1 MEDNPASSLMEGK
14 VVGIRF
20 SMATR
25 QEISTASI
33 SDSQISHA
41 SQLGNPFLG
50 LPLEFGRCESCGT
63 SEAGKCEGH
72 FGYIELPVPI
82 YHPSH
87 VTELKR
93 ILSLVCLNCLK
104 LKKTKIP
111 SSGSGFAQRVVAP
124 CCEDISAPQVS
135 IQEIKT
141 ADGACYLALKVA
153 KSKMSDGFWSFLEK
167 YGYRYEGDH
176 TRALLP
182 CEVMEIIKR
191 MPQETKKKLAGKGY
205 FPQDG
210 YVVKYLPVPPNC
222 LSVPVVSD
230 GVSIMSSDPSMTVLR
245 KLLRK
250 VEVIR
255 SSRSGEPN
263 FESHLVEA
271 NDLQSVV
278 DQYLQIRGTSK
289 AARDIETH
297 YAVNKELNESSTKAW
312 LEKMRTLFIKK
323 GSGFSSRNVIT
334 GDGYKKI
341 NEVGIPL
348 EVAQRITFEERVSIH
363 NIHYLQ
369 KLVDEN
375 LCLTYKEGLSTYSL
389 REGSKG
395 HTYLKPGQIVHRR
408 IMDGDVVFI
417 NRPPT
422 THKHSLQALVV
433 YIHDDHTVK
442 INPLI
447 CGPLGADFDGDCV
460 HLFYPQSL
468 AAKAEVLELFS
479 VEKQLLSSH
488 SGNLNLQ
495 LSADS
500 LLSLKMLVK
509 SCFLDKATANQ
520 MAMLLSLPLPMPA
533 LLNAG
538 SGDSYWT
545 SIQMLQCALP
555 FSFDCT
561 GGRYLIRQREI
572 LEFDFTRDVL
582 PSIINE
588 IAASIFFSKGPPE
601 ALNFFDVIQPFL
613 MENIFAYGFSV
624 GLQDLSISRAVKRV
638 INRSIGKVSPL
649 LNQLRVIY
657 KEPVAQQLEKHIQ
670 DIELPVIN
678 FALKSTKLGDLI
690 DSKSKSAV
698 DKVVQQIGFLGQQ
711 LFERGKFYSKGL
723 VADVASLFHVKCF
736 YDGDGYPSAEFGLL
750 KGCFFHGLDPYEEF
764 VHSIATREITDR
776 SSRGLSEPG
785 TLFKNLMAILRDV
798 VICYDGTVRNVC
810 SNSIIQF
817 EYGNQSGEAAQHL
830 FPAGEP
836 VGVLAATSMSNP
848 AYKAV
853 LDASPNSNSSWE
865 FMKEILVCKV
875 NFRNEPNDRRL
886 ILYLNDCDC
895 GRSYCRE
902 NAAYLVKNQLRKVS
916 LKDAALDFIVEY
928 QQQRR
933 RNNAPEDAGLV
944 GHIHL
949 DEAMLEKLKIS
960 MIDVYQKCQERLN
973 SFSRK
978 KKLFSFFKRTELF
991 FSESCSSP
999 NYSAPCVTFV
1009 WLDGNDLDQTT
1020 KVLADLICPALLDT
1034 IIQGD
1039 PRISSANIIW
1049 VNPGSNTWVR
1059 NPSKTSNGEL
1069 ALDVI
1074 LEKEAVKQSG
1084 DAWRIVLDSCLPVLH
1099 LIDTRR
1105 SVTYAIKQIQE
1116 LLGISCTFDQ
1126 VIQRLAASVRMVA
1139 KGVLREH
1146 LILLASSMT
1155 CGGNLVGFNIGGYKT
1170 LARQLNI
1177 QVPFTDATLF
1187 TPKKCFE
1194 RAAEKH
1200 HADSLSSIVASCSW
1214 GKHVAVGTGSRFDI
1228 VWDPKET
1235 NTNEIE
1241 GMDVYK
1247 FLHMVKGLA
1256 NGEEENNACLGEDI
1270 DDLPDDENV
1279 DGDMSPPHTSGFDA
1293 VFDETFELVNGS
1305 ASNGWDSSK
1314 DQTDQIKTNTNDWSD
1329 WGQNKSEIQV
1339 DGAEN
1344 NQWNSGTHQ
1353 EDASKSSAW
1362 GVGTNQEDASK
1373 SNAWGAGTN
1382 IKDSSKSSA
1391 WGAGTNQEDS
1401 SKSSAWGAGTNQED
1415 ASKSSAWEAGTTIKD
1430 SSKSSAWGAGTN
1442 QEDSSKSSAW
1452 GTGTN
1457 QEDASKSNA
1466 WGAGTI
1472 IKDSSKSS
1480 AWGGGT
1486 NQEDFSKSSAWGAG
1500 TNQKSDQSSWG
1511 KSKSDGPQN
1520 AEWESGSSQKWKSDV
1535 IQEDSTKSGAWGA
1548 NTNKNQNSD
1557 QSSWGKKKSGIQY
1570 DGAEKAKWESGSSQ
1584 KWKADV
1590 IQEDSTKSGA
1600 WGANTNQNSDQ
1611 SSWGKKKSGIQGDDE
1626 AEKAKWESGSSQK
1639 WKASVAQD
1647 DSSKSGAW
1655 GANTNQINDQSS
1667 WGRNKSG
1674 VQDGGEG
1681 WAQGEAGGIQKDS
1694 SNSGD
1699 WKTWGKSKPEDS
1711 PKSSAW
1717 GANKDAT
1724 KPKSND
1730 MSSWGMKKDEV
1741 HVMAED
1747 SSNAWDN
1754 QPWDSKNGSNSSW
1767 GKSKAQEN
1775 PPWNS
1780 KNESNQAASSRG
1792 WDSQAANANSENDK
1806 SFQWGKQGRES
1817 FKKNRFEGS
1826 QGWGPNTGDWKNKSR
1841 ARPPGQRFELYS
1853 SEEQDVLKDIEP
1865 IFQSIRRIMQQQGYN
1880 DGDPLPADDQKYV
1893 LENVFEHHPDKET
1906 KMGGGIDHVMVSK
1919 HSEFQDTRCLYLVLK
1934 DGKKEDFSYRKCLEN
1949 LVRKKYPDTAE
1960 SFCGKY
1966 FKKPQPFELYTS
1978 EEQDVLKD
1986 IGPIVQSIR
1995 RIMQQQGYNDGDP
2008 LPSDDQKYVLEN
2020 VFEHHPDK
2028 ETKMGGGIDHVMV
2041 SKHSEFQDSRC
2052 LYVVLKDGK
2061 KEDFSYRKCLENF
2074 VRKKYPDIAESF
2086 CGKYFKKPQPRV
2098 KRDLTPNPVGEQ
2110 TSNPTPAGEQPATLN
2125 PAEEQT
2131 SIPNSAGEQTATP
2144 AGDQTS
2150 TPMPIETNE

>member
-1 MEDNPASSLMEGK
+1 MVYDGTLWCNLIHVYRFTKVFIMEDNATTSLLDGK

-25 QEISTASI
+25 HEISTASI

-41 SQLGNPFLG
+41 SQLANPFLG

-87 VTELKR
+87 VTELKK
-93 ILSLVCLNCLK
+93 ILSLVCLSCLR
-104 LKKTKIP
+104 LKKTKVP
-111 SSGSGFAQRVVAP
+111 SSSSGLAQRLLSP
-124 CCEDISAPQVS
+124 CCEDVNAAQVS
-135 IQEIKT
+135 IREVKT
-141 ADGACYLALKVA
+141 ADGACYLALKVS
-153 KSKMSDGFWSFLEK
+153 KSKMHDGFWTFLEK
-167 YGYRYEGDH
+167 YGYRYGGDH

-182 CEVMEIIKR
+182 CEAMEIIKR
-191 MPQETKKKLAGKGY
+191 LPQETKKKLAGKGY

-210 YVVKYLPVPPNC
+210 YILKYLPVPPNC

-230 GVSIMSSDPSMTVLR
+230 GVSIMSSDPALTILR

-263 FESHLVEA
+263 FESHQVEA

-297 YAVNKELNESSTKAW
+297 YGVNKELNDSSTKAW
-312 LEKMRTLFIKK
+312 LEKMRTLFIRK

-375 LCLTYKEGLSTYSL
+375 LCLTYKEGMSTYSL

-408 IMDGDVVFI
+408 IMDGDTVFI

-509 SCFLDKATANQ
+509 SCFLDRVAANQ
-520 MAMLLSLPLPMPA
+520 MAMFLLLPLPMPA
-533 LLNAG
+533 LLKATT
-538 SGDSYWT
+538 GDSYWT
-545 SIQMLQCALP
+545 SIQILQCALP

-572 LEFDFTRDVL
+572 LEFDFTRDIL

-588 IAASIFFSKGPPE
+588 IAASIFFSKGPQE

-613 MENIFAYGFSV
+613 MENIFAHGFSV
-624 GLQDLSISRAVKRV
+624 GLQDFSISRAVKRV

-649 LNQLRVIY
+649 LRQLRGMY
-657 KEPVAQQLEKHIQ
+657 KELVAQQLEKVIQ

-698 DKVVQQIGFLGQQ
+698 DKVIQQIGFLGQQ

-723 VADVASLFHVKCF
+723 VEDVASHFQLKCF
-736 YDGDGYPSAEFGLL
+736 YDKDDYPSAEFGLL
-750 KGCFFHGLDPYEEF
+750 KGCFFHGLDPYEEL
-764 VHSIATREITDR
+764 VHSIATREIIDR

-817 EYGNQSGEAAQHL
+817 EYGIQSGDAAQHL

-853 LDASPNSNSSWE
+853 LDASPSSNSSWG
-865 FMKEILVCKV
+865 FMKEILLCKV
-875 NFRNEPNDRRL
+875 NFRNEPNDRRV

-895 GRSYCRE
+895 GRNYCRE
-902 NAAYLVKNQLRKVS
+902 NAAYLVQNQLRKVS

-933 RNNAPEDAGLV
+933 RRDGTEDAGLV
-944 GHIHL
+944 CHIRL
-949 DEAMLEKLKIS
+949 KEVKLEELKIN
-960 MIDVYQKCQERLN
+960 MTEVYQKCQEKLN

-978 KKLFSFFKRTELF
+978 KKLSPFFKRTELI
-991 FSESCSSP
+991 FSEFC
-999 NYSAPCVTFV
+999 SAPCVTFL
-1009 WLDGNDLDQTT
+1009 WPDGVDLDQTT
-1020 KVLADLICPALLDT
+1020 KVLADMICPVLLET

-1039 PRISSANIIW
+1039 PRISSASIIW
-1049 VNPGSNTWVR
+1049 VNPGTNTWVR
-1059 NPSKTSNGEL
+1059 NPSKSSNGEL

-1105 SVTYAIKQIQE
+1105 SIPYAIKQIQE
-1116 LLGISCTFDQ
+1116 LLGIACTFDQ
-1126 VIQRLAASVRMVA
+1126 AIQRLAASVRMVA

-1155 CGGNLVGFNIGGYKT
+1155 CGGNLVGFNTGGYKT
-1170 LARQLNI
+1170 LARQLDI

-1187 TPKKCFE
+1187 TPRKCFE

-1200 HADSLSSIVASCSW
+1200 HSDSLSSIVASCSW
-1214 GKHVAVGTGSRFDI
+1214 GKHVAVGTGSKFDI
-1228 VWDPKET
+1228 VWDPKEIK
-1235 NTNEIE
+1235 TNEIE
-1241 GMDVYK
+1241 GMNVYK
-1247 FLHMVKGLA
+1247 FLNMVKGLA
-1256 NGEEENNACLGEDI
+1256 NGEEETNACLGEDI
-1270 DDLPDDENV
+1270 DDLFDDENG
-1279 DGDMSPPHTSGFDA
+1279 DFDMSPQHASGFDA
-1293 VFDETFELVNGS
+1293 VFDETFELPNGS
-1305 ASNGWDSSK
+1305 TSNGWDSNK
-1314 DQTDQIKTNTNDWSD
+1314 DQIDQPNTNSNDWSG
-1329 WGQNKSEIQV
+1329 WGPNKSDLQV
-1339 DGAEN
+1339 D
-1344 NQWNSGTHQ
+1344 
-1353 EDASKSSAW
+1353 
-1362 GVGTNQEDASK
+1362 V
-1373 SNAWGAGTN
+1373 
-1382 IKDSSKSSA
+1382 I
-1391 WGAGTNQEDS
+1391 QEDS
-1401 SKSSAWGAGTNQED
+1401 SKSSAWGA
-1415 ASKSSAWEAGTTIKD
+1415 A
-1430 SSKSSAWGAGTN
+1430 
-1442 QEDSSKSSAW
+1442 
-1452 GTGTN
+1452 
-1457 QEDASKSNA
+1457 
-1466 WGAGTI
+1466 
-1472 IKDSSKSS
+1472 
-1480 AWGGGT
+1480 
-1486 NQEDFSKSSAWGAG
+1486 
-1500 TNQKSDQSSWG
+1500 TNQKSDQSASAWG
-1511 KSKSDGPQN
+1511 K
-1520 AEWESGSSQKWKSDV
+1520 AV
-1535 IQEDSTKSGAWGA
+1535 VQE
-1548 NTNKNQNSD
+1548 
-1557 QSSWGKKKSGIQY
+1557 
-1570 DGAEKAKWESGSSQ
+1570 
-1584 KWKADV
+1584 
-1590 IQEDSTKSGA
+1590 
-1600 WGANTNQNSDQ
+1600 
-1611 SSWGKKKSGIQGDDE
+1611 
-1626 AEKAKWESGSSQK
+1626 
-1639 WKASVAQD
+1639 

-1655 GANTNQINDQSS
+1655 GTATNQNSQQPSWGAATNQKSDQSASAWGKAVVQEDSSKSGAWGNAKSVVQEDSSKSGAPANTNHSSDQSC
-1667 WGRNKSG
+1667 WG
-1674 VQDGGEG
+1674 QITGGEER
-1681 WAQGEAGGIQKDS
+1681 AQGESGGTKKWKADVSQEDSTNSGGWKAWGSSKPEVHEGESTKVQDSWNSQKWKAGEDVTQKDS
-1694 SNSGD
+1694 Q
-1699 WKTWGKSKPEDS
+1699 
-1711 PKSSAW
+1711 KSSAW
-1717 GANKDAT
+1717 GATKLKSNDIQEDSTNSGGWKAWGSSKPEVHEGESTKVQDSWNSQKWKAAEDVSQKDSQKSSAWGAT

-1730 MSSWGMKKDEV
+1730 NRSSWGQKKDEI
-1741 HVMAED
+1741 HVMPED
-1747 SSNAWDN
+1747 SSRSNAWEQKPENVKDSWVAKVPVAN
-1754 QPWDSKNGSNSSW
+1754 SSWGKAKSPENRPWDSKNEPNNSFGKPNSQENEPWDSKNESDSSWGKPKSQESQPWDSKNESNSSW
-1767 GKSKAQEN
+1767 GKPKSQEN
-1775 PPWNS
+1775 HPWDS
-1780 KNESNQAASSRG
+1780 KNESNQTAGSRG
-1792 WDSQAANANSENDK
+1792 WDSQVASANSESDK
-1806 SFQWGKQGRES
+1806 SFQWGKQGRDS

-1826 QGWGPNTGDWKNKSR
+1826 QSGGPNAGDWKNRSR
-1841 ARPPGQRFELYS
+1841 PVRPPGQRFELYTP
-1853 SEEQDVLKDIEP
+1853 EEQDIMKDIEP
-1865 IFQSIRRIMQQQGYN
+1865 IVQSIRRIMQLQGYN
-1880 DGDPLPADDQKYV
+1880 DGDPLANEDQKYV

-1906 KMGGGIDHVMVSK
+1906 KMGVGVDHVMVSK
-1919 HSEFQDTRCLYLVLK
+1919 HS
-1934 DGKKEDFSYRKCLEN
+1934 N
-1949 LVRKKYPDTAE
+1949 
-1960 SFCGKY
+1960 
-1966 FKKPQPFELYTS
+1966 
-1978 EEQDVLKD
+1978 
-1986 IGPIVQSIR
+1986 
-1995 RIMQQQGYNDGDP
+1995 
-2008 LPSDDQKYVLEN
+2008 
-2020 VFEHHPDK
+2020 
-2028 ETKMGGGIDHVMV
+2028 
-2041 SKHSEFQDSRC
+2041 FQDSRC

-2061 KEDFSYRKCLENF
+2061 KEDFSYRKCLENL
-2074 VRKKYPDIAESF
+2074 VRKKYPETAESF
-2086 CGKYFKKPQPRV
+2086 CGKYFRKPQPRV
-2098 KRDLTPNPVGEQ
+2098 KRDQTPNPAGEQTAAPNPAGEQTAAPNPAGEQTATQNPPGEQ
-2110 TSNPTPAGEQPATLN
+2110 TSTPN

-2131 SIPNSAGEQTATP
+2131 PTP

-2150 TPMPIETNE
+2150 TPVPMETN

>member
-1 MEDNPASSLMEGK
+1 MEDNPTSSLLEGK

-41 SQLGNPFLG
+41 SQLANPFLG

-87 VTELKR
+87 VTEVKR
-93 ILSLVCLNCLK
+93 ILSLVCLSCLK
-104 LKKTKIP
+104 LKKTKVP
-111 SSGSGFAQRVVAP
+111 SSSSGLAQRLLSP
-124 CCEDISAPQVS
+124 CCEDVNASQVS
-135 IQEIKT
+135 IREVKT
-141 ADGACYLALKVA
+141 ADGACYLALKVP
-153 KSKMSDGFWSFLEK
+153 KSKMHDGFWSFLEK
-167 YGYRYEGDH
+167 YGYRYGGDH

-182 CEVMEIIKR
+182 CEAMEIIKR
-191 MPQETKKKLAGKGY
+191 IPPETKKKLAAKGY

-210 YVVKYLPVPPNC
+210 YVLKYLPVPPNC

-230 GVSIMSSDPSMTVLR
+230 GVSIMSSDPAMTILR

-263 FESHLVEA
+263 FESHQVEA

-297 YAVNKELNESSTKAW
+297 YGVNKELNDSSTKAW
-312 LEKMRTLFIKK
+312 LEKMRTLFIRK

-395 HTYLKPGQIVHRR
+395 HTYLKTGQIVHRR
-408 IMDGDVVFI
+408 IMDGDTVFI

-495 LSADS
+495 LSSDS

-509 SCFLDKATANQ
+509 SCFLDRATANQ
-520 MAMLLSLPLPMPA
+520 MAMFLSLPLPMPA
-533 LLNAG
+533 LLKDT
-538 SGDSYWT
+538 SGDSFWT

-561 GGRYLIRQREI
+561 GVRYLIRQREI
-572 LEFDFTRDVL
+572 LEFDFTKDVL

-588 IAASIFFSKGPPE
+588 IAASIFFGKGPQE

-613 MENIFAYGFSV
+613 MENIFAHGFSV
-624 GLQDLSISRAVKRV
+624 GLQDFSISRAVKRV

-649 LNQLRVIY
+649 LRQLRDIY
-657 KEPVAQQLEKHIQ
+657 EERVAQQLENEIQ

-690 DSKSKSAV
+690 DSNSKSAV

-723 VADVASLFHVKCF
+723 VEDVASHFHVKCF
-736 YDGDGYPSAEFGLL
+736 YKMEDYPSAEFGLL
-750 KGCFFHGLDPYEEF
+750 KGCFFHGLDPYEEL
-764 VHSIATREITDR
+764 VHSIATREIIDR

-817 EYGNQSGEAAQHL
+817 EYGVQSGDAAQHL

-853 LDASPNSNSSWE
+853 LDASPSSNSSWG
-865 FMKEILVCKV
+865 FMKEILLCKV
-875 NFRNEPNDRRL
+875 NFRNESNDRRV

-895 GRSYCRE
+895 GRNYCRE
-902 NAAYLVKNQLRKVS
+902 RAAYLVKNQLTKVS
-916 LKDAALDFIVEY
+916 LKDAAVDFIVEY
-928 QQQRR
+928 QQHRR
-933 RNNAPEDAGLV
+933 HNDGTEDAGLV

-949 DEAMLEKLKIS
+949 NEVMLENHKIN
-960 MIDVYQKCQERLN
+960 MTEVYQKCLERLD

-978 KKLFSFFKRTELF
+978 KKYPIFKRTELS
-991 FSESCSSP
+991 FSESCYSP
-999 NYSAPCVTFV
+999 NYAAPCVTFL
-1009 WLDGNDLDQTT
+1009 WRDGDDLDQTT
-1020 KVLADLICPALLDT
+1020 KVYADIICPVLLES

-1039 PRISSANIIW
+1039 PRISSASIIS
-1049 VNPGSNTWVR
+1049 VNPGTNTWVR
-1059 NPSKTSNGEL
+1059 NPSKSSNGEL

-1105 SVTYAIKQIQE
+1105 SIPYAIKQIQE

-1126 VIQRLAASVRMVA
+1126 AIQRLAASVRMVA

-1155 CGGNLVGFNIGGYKT
+1155 CGGNLVGFNTGGYKT

-1187 TPKKCFE
+1187 VSALVIFELQDVSCNYFPYFPNVLMQTPRKCFE

-1228 VWDPKET
+1228 VWDPKEI

-1241 GMDVYK
+1241 GMNVYN

-1270 DDLPDDENV
+1270 DDLLDDENV
-1279 DGDMSPPHTSGFDA
+1279 DWDMSPQHTSGFDA
-1293 VFDETFELVNGS
+1293 VFDETFELPSGPT
-1305 ASNGWDSSK
+1305 SNGWDSN
-1314 DQTDQIKTNTNDWSD
+1314 TDQIDQTKTNSNDWSG
-1329 WGQNKSEIQV
+1329 WGQKKSEIQ
-1339 DGAEN
+1339 
-1344 NQWNSGTHQ
+1344 
-1353 EDASKSSAW
+1353 
-1362 GVGTNQEDASK
+1362 
-1373 SNAWGAGTN
+1373 
-1382 IKDSSKSSA
+1382 DSSKSSGWGTATNQNTESSWGKSKQGGEDDAVQNTQWESGIQEDSSKFSA
-1391 WGAGTNQEDS
+1391 WGAATNQNNDQSWGKMKPVAQDAVQTTQWESGIQEDS
-1401 SKSSAWGAGTNQED
+1401 SKSSAWGA
-1415 ASKSSAWEAGTTIKD
+1415 AS
-1430 SSKSSAWGAGTN
+1430 
-1442 QEDSSKSSAW
+1442 
-1452 GTGTN
+1452 
-1457 QEDASKSNA
+1457 
-1466 WGAGTI
+1466 
-1472 IKDSSKSS
+1472 
-1480 AWGGGT
+1480 
-1486 NQEDFSKSSAWGAG
+1486 
-1500 TNQKSDQSSWG
+1500 
-1511 KSKSDGPQN
+1511 
-1520 AEWESGSSQKWKSDV
+1520 
-1535 IQEDSTKSGAWGA
+1535 
-1548 NTNKNQNSD
+1548 NQNSD
-1557 QSSWGKKKSGIQY
+1557 QSV
-1570 DGAEKAKWESGSSQ
+1570 SSQ
-1584 KWKADV
+1584 KWR
-1590 IQEDSTKSGA
+1590 SG
-1600 WGANTNQNSDQ
+1600 
-1611 SSWGKKKSGIQGDDE
+1611 
-1626 AEKAKWESGSSQK
+1626 
-1639 WKASVAQD
+1639 VAQE

-1655 GANTNQINDQSS
+1655 EANTIQNSGQAS
-1667 WGRNKSG
+1667 WGKNKTTVLDAGEERAHKESG
-1674 VQDGGEG
+1674 SITKWKAD
-1681 WAQGEAGGIQKDS
+1681 GIQEDLS
-1694 SNSGD
+1694 SSGG
-1699 WKTWGKSKPEDS
+1699 WKAWGKSKTNVHEGESIKVQEDS
-1711 PKSSAW
+1711 WNSQKSKAGADVTQEDSAKSSAW
-1717 GANKDAT
+1717 GAIKDAT
-1724 KPKSND
+1724 KSKSND
-1730 MSSWGMKKDEV
+1730 WSSWGGKKDEI
-1741 HVMAED
+1741 HDIAEFSSRSGALEHKPDNVKD
-1747 SSNAWDN
+1747 SWDAKLPVANNSSWGKPKSSENQPWDNKNESNSSWGKPISQEN
-1754 QPWDSKNGSNSSW
+1754 QPWDSKTEPNSCSWGKPKSQENQPWDSKTEPNSSSW
-1767 GKSKAQEN
+1767 GKPKSQEN
-1775 PPWNS
+1775 QPWDSKTEPNS
-1780 KNESNQAASSRG
+1780 SSWVKPKSQENQAWDSKTEPNSSSWGKPKSQENQPWTKNDSNQSASSRG
-1792 WDSQAANANSENDK
+1792 WDSHVASANSDGDR
-1806 SFQWGKQGRES
+1806 SFQWGKQGRDS
-1817 FKKNRFEGS
+1817 FKKNQFEGS
-1826 QGWGPNTGDWKNKSR
+1826 QGRGSNAGDWRNQNR
-1841 ARPPGQRFELYS
+1841 PARVPGQRFELYS
-1853 SEEQDVLKDIEP
+1853 SEEQDVLKHIEP
-1865 IFQSIRRIMQQQGYN
+1865 IVQSIRKIMQQEGYN
-1880 DGDPLPADDQKYV
+1880 DGDPLAADDQKYV

-1906 KMGGGIDHVMVSK
+1906 KMGAGIDHVMVSR
-1919 HSEFQDTRCLYLVLK
+1919 HS
-1934 DGKKEDFSYRKCLEN
+1934 N
-1949 LVRKKYPDTAE
+1949 
-1960 SFCGKY
+1960 
-1966 FKKPQPFELYTS
+1966 
-1978 EEQDVLKD
+1978 
-1986 IGPIVQSIR
+1986 
-1995 RIMQQQGYNDGDP
+1995 
-2008 LPSDDQKYVLEN
+2008 
-2020 VFEHHPDK
+2020 
-2028 ETKMGGGIDHVMV
+2028 
-2041 SKHSEFQDSRC
+2041 FQDSRC

-2061 KEDFSYRKCLENF
+2061 KEDFSYRKCLENL
-2074 VRKKYPDIAESF
+2074 VRKKFPETAESF
-2086 CGKYFKKPQPRV
+2086 CGKYFRKPRPRE
-2098 KRDLTPNPVGEQ
+2098 KREQTPNPAGEQTANPNPAGEQTATPNPIGEQ
-2110 TSNPTPAGEQPATLN
+2110 TSNPN
-2125 PAEEQT
+2125 
-2131 SIPNSAGEQTATP
+2131 P

-2150 TPMPIETNE
+2150 TPNPVEDQNTTPMAMETNE

>member
-82 YHPSH
+82 FHPSH

-124 CCEDISAPQVS
+124 CCEDNNAADVS
-135 IQEIKT
+135 IREIKT
-141 ADGACYLALKVA
+141 ADGACYLALKVP
-153 KSKMSDGFWSFLEK
+153 KSKMNDGFWSFLEK

-182 CEVMEIIKR
+182 CEAMEIIKR

-210 YVVKYLPVPPNC
+210 YVLKYLPVPPNC

-263 FESHLVEA
+263 FESHQVEA

-312 LEKMRTLFIKK
+312 LEKMRTLFIRK

-520 MAMLLSLPLPMPA
+520 MAMFLSLPLPMPA

-601 ALNFFDVIQPFL
+601 ALSFFDVIQPFL
-613 MENIFAYGFSV
+613 MENIFSYGFSV

-638 INRSIGKVSPL
+638 IHRSIGKVSPL

-657 KEPVAQQLEKHIQ
+657 KELVAQQLEKHIQ
-670 DIELPVIN
+670 DIEIPVIN

-723 VADVASLFHVKCF
+723 VADVASHFHVKCF

-764 VHSIATREITDR
+764 VHAIATREIIDR

-817 EYGNQSGEAAQHL
+817 EYGIQSGEAAQHL

-853 LDASPNSNSSWE
+853 LDASPSSNSSWE

-933 RNNAPEDAGLV
+933 RNDNSEDAGLV

-949 DEAMLEKLKIS
+949 DEAMLEKLKIN

-978 KKLFSFFKRTELF
+978 KKLFPVFKRTELF

-1009 WLDGNDLDQTT
+1009 WPDGNDLDHTT
-1020 KVLADLICPALLDT
+1020 KVLADLICPALLDA

-1049 VNPGSNTWVR
+1049 VNPGSTTWVR

-1235 NTNEIE
+1235 KTNEIE

-1279 DGDMSPPHTSGFDA
+1279 DWDMSPPHTSGFDA

-1305 ASNGWDSSK
+1305 VSNGWDSSR
-1314 DQTDQIKTNTNDWSD
+1314 DQIDQIKTNTNDWSG

-1339 DGAEN
+1339 DGAEK
-1344 NQWNSGTHQ
+1344 NQWNSGT
-1353 EDASKSSAW
+1353 
-1362 GVGTNQEDASK
+1362 NQEDA
-1373 SNAWGAGTN
+1373 
-1382 IKDSSKSSA
+1382 SKSSA

-1401 SKSSAWGAGTNQED
+1401 SKSSAWGAGTNQ
-1415 ASKSSAWEAGTTIKD
+1415 
-1430 SSKSSAWGAGTN
+1430 
-1442 QEDSSKSSAW
+1442 
-1452 GTGTN
+1452 
-1457 QEDASKSNA
+1457 
-1466 WGAGTI
+1466 
-1472 IKDSSKSS
+1472 
-1480 AWGGGT
+1480 
-1486 NQEDFSKSSAWGAG
+1486 
-1500 TNQKSDQSSWG
+1500 KSDQSSWG
-1511 KSKSDGPQN
+1511 KSKSGVQD
-1520 AEWESGSSQKWKSDV
+1520 DV
-1535 IQEDSTKSGAWGA
+1535 
-1548 NTNKNQNSD
+1548 
-1557 QSSWGKKKSGIQY
+1557 
-1570 DGAEKAKWESGSSQ
+1570 AEKAKWESGNSQ

-1600 WGANTNQNSDQ
+1600 WGANTNQNQNSDQ
-1611 SSWGKKKSGIQGDDE
+1611 SSWGKKKSGIEDDGAEKAKWESGNSQKWKADVIQEDSSRSGAWGANTNQNQNSDQSSWGKKKSGIENE
-1626 AEKAKWESGSSQK
+1626 AEKAKWESGNSQK
-1639 WKASVAQD
+1639 WKADVIQE
-1647 DSSKSGAW
+1647 DSSRSGAW
-1655 GANTNQINDQSS
+1655 GANTNQNQNSDQSSWGKKKSGIEDDGAEKARLESGNSQKWKADVIQEDSSRSGAWGANTNQNQNSDQSSWGKKKSGIEDDGAEKAKWESGNSQKWKADVIQEDSSRSGAWGANTNQNQNSDQSSWGKKKSGIEDDGAEKAKWESGNSQKWKADVIQEDSSRSGAWGANTNQTNDQSS
-1667 WGRNKSG
+1667 WGRNISG

-1681 WAQGEAGGIQKDS
+1681 MAQGESGGIQKDS
-1694 SNSGD
+1694 SNSGG
-1699 WKTWGKSKPEDS
+1699 WKTWRKSKPEDS
-1711 PKSSAW
+1711 SNCSAW

-1730 MSSWGMKKDEV
+1730 MSSWRMKKDEA
-1741 HVMAED
+1741 HVMPED
-1747 SSNAWDN
+1747 SSNAWEHKDDN
-1754 QPWDSKNGSNSSW
+1754 VKDSWDAKVPVAISFWGKPKSPEKQPWDSKNQSNSSW
-1767 GKSKAQEN
+1767 GKPQSQETQ
-1775 PPWNS
+1775 PWNS

-1792 WDSQAANANSENDK
+1792 WDSQAANANSENDR

-1817 FKKNRFEGS
+1817 FKKNHFEGSQGS
-1826 QGWGPNTGDWKNKSR
+1826 QGWGPNAGDWKNKPR
-1841 ARPPGQRFELYS
+1841 PARPPGQRFELYS

-1865 IFQSIRRIMQQQGYN
+1865 IVQSIRRIMQHQGYN

-1906 KMGGGIDHVMVSK
+1906 KMGGGIDHVMVSR
-1919 HSEFQDTRCLYLVLK
+1919 HGT
-1934 DGKKEDFSYRKCLEN
+1934 
-1949 LVRKKYPDTAE
+1949 
-1960 SFCGKY
+1960 
-1966 FKKPQPFELYTS
+1966 
-1978 EEQDVLKD
+1978 
-1986 IGPIVQSIR
+1986 
-1995 RIMQQQGYNDGDP
+1995 
-2008 LPSDDQKYVLEN
+2008 
-2020 VFEHHPDK
+2020 
-2028 ETKMGGGIDHVMV
+2028 
-2041 SKHSEFQDSRC
+2041 FQDSRC
-2052 LYVVLKDGK
+2052 LHVVLKDEGLDSK
-2061 KEDFSYRKCLENF
+2061 SNRGAACN
-2074 VRKKYPDIAESF
+2074 S
-2086 CGKYFKKPQPRV
+2086 KPSRGA
-2098 KRDLTPNPVGEQ
+2098 DLNSDSSSGTACNSLNPAGEQ
-2110 TSNPTPAGEQPATLN
+2110 TSMP
-2125 PAEEQT
+2125 
-2131 SIPNSAGEQTATP
+2131 TP

-2150 TPMPIETNE
+2150 TPMPTETNE

>member
-1 MEDNPASSLMEGK
+1 MEDNPTSSLLEGK

-41 SQLGNPFLG
+41 SQLANPFLG

-87 VTELKR
+87 VTEVKR
-93 ILSLVCLNCLK
+93 ILSLVCLSCLK
-104 LKKTKIP
+104 LKKTKVP
-111 SSGSGFAQRVVAP
+111 SSSSGLAQRLLSP
-124 CCEDISAPQVS
+124 CCEDVNASQVS
-135 IQEIKT
+135 IREVKT
-141 ADGACYLALKVA
+141 ADGACYLALKVP
-153 KSKMSDGFWSFLEK
+153 KSKMHDGFWSFLEK
-167 YGYRYEGDH
+167 YGYRYGGDH

-182 CEVMEIIKR
+182 CEAMEIIKR
-191 MPQETKKKLAGKGY
+191 IPPETKKKLAAKGY

-210 YVVKYLPVPPNC
+210 YVLKYLPVPPNC

-230 GVSIMSSDPSMTVLR
+230 GVSIMSSDPAMTILR

-263 FESHLVEA
+263 FESHQVEA

-297 YAVNKELNESSTKAW
+297 YGVNKELNDSSTKAW
-312 LEKMRTLFIKK
+312 LEKMRTLFIRK

-395 HTYLKPGQIVHRR
+395 HTYLKTGQIVHRR
-408 IMDGDVVFI
+408 IMDGDTVFI

-495 LSADS
+495 LSSDS

-509 SCFLDKATANQ
+509 SCFLDRATANQ
-520 MAMLLSLPLPMPA
+520 MAMFLSLPLPMPA
-533 LLNAG
+533 LLKDT
-538 SGDSYWT
+538 SGDSFWT

-561 GGRYLIRQREI
+561 GVRYLIRQREI
-572 LEFDFTRDVL
+572 LEFDFTKDVL

-588 IAASIFFSKGPPE
+588 IAASIFFGKGPQE

-613 MENIFAYGFSV
+613 MENIFAHGFSV
-624 GLQDLSISRAVKRV
+624 GLQDFSISRAVKRV

-649 LNQLRVIY
+649 LRQLRDIY
-657 KEPVAQQLEKHIQ
+657 EERVAQQLENEIQ
-670 DIELPVIN
+670 DIEFPVIN

-690 DSKSKSAV
+690 DSNSKSAV

-723 VADVASLFHVKCF
+723 VEDVASHFHVKCF
-736 YDGDGYPSAEFGLL
+736 YKMEDYPSAEFGLL
-750 KGCFFHGLDPYEEF
+750 KGCFFHGLDPYEEL
-764 VHSIATREITDR
+764 VHSIATREIIDR

-817 EYGNQSGEAAQHL
+817 EYGVQSGDAAQHL

-853 LDASPNSNSSWE
+853 LDASPSSNSSWG
-865 FMKEILVCKV
+865 FMKEILLCKV
-875 NFRNEPNDRRL
+875 NFRNESNDRRV

-895 GRSYCRE
+895 GRNYCRE
-902 NAAYLVKNQLRKVS
+902 RAAYLVKNQLTKVS
-916 LKDAALDFIVEY
+916 LKDAAVDFIV
-928 QQQRR
+928 
-933 RNNAPEDAGLV
+933 D
-944 GHIHL
+944 
-949 DEAMLEKLKIS
+949 
-960 MIDVYQKCQERLN
+960 
-973 SFSRK
+973 
-978 KKLFSFFKRTELF
+978 
-991 FSESCSSP
+991 ESCYSP
-999 NYSAPCVTFV
+999 NYAAPCVTFL
-1009 WLDGNDLDQTT
+1009 WRDGDDLDQTT
-1020 KVLADLICPALLDT
+1020 KVYADIICPVLLES

-1039 PRISSANIIW
+1039 PRISSASIIS
-1049 VNPGSNTWVR
+1049 VNPGTNTWVR
-1059 NPSKTSNGEL
+1059 NPSKSSNGEL

-1105 SVTYAIKQIQE
+1105 SIPYAIKQIQE

-1126 VIQRLAASVRMVA
+1126 AIQRLAASVRMVA

-1155 CGGNLVGFNIGGYKT
+1155 CGGNLVGFNTGGYKT

-1187 TPKKCFE
+1187 TPRKCFE

-1228 VWDPKET
+1228 VWDPKEI

-1241 GMDVYK
+1241 GMNVYN

-1270 DDLPDDENV
+1270 DDLLDDENV
-1279 DGDMSPPHTSGFDA
+1279 DWDLSPQHTSGFDA
-1293 VFDETFELVNGS
+1293 VFDETFELPSGPT
-1305 ASNGWDSSK
+1305 SNGWDSN
-1314 DQTDQIKTNTNDWSD
+1314 TDQIDQTKTNSNDWSG
-1329 WGQNKSEIQV
+1329 WGQKKSEIQ
-1339 DGAEN
+1339 
-1344 NQWNSGTHQ
+1344 
-1353 EDASKSSAW
+1353 
-1362 GVGTNQEDASK
+1362 
-1373 SNAWGAGTN
+1373 
-1382 IKDSSKSSA
+1382 DSSKSSGWGTATNQNTESSWGKSKQGGEDDAVQNTQWESGIQEDSSKFSA
-1391 WGAGTNQEDS
+1391 WGAATNQNNDQSWGKMKPVAQDAVQTTQWESGIQEDS
-1401 SKSSAWGAGTNQED
+1401 SKSSAWGA
-1415 ASKSSAWEAGTTIKD
+1415 AS
-1430 SSKSSAWGAGTN
+1430 
-1442 QEDSSKSSAW
+1442 
-1452 GTGTN
+1452 
-1457 QEDASKSNA
+1457 
-1466 WGAGTI
+1466 
-1472 IKDSSKSS
+1472 
-1480 AWGGGT
+1480 
-1486 NQEDFSKSSAWGAG
+1486 
-1500 TNQKSDQSSWG
+1500 
-1511 KSKSDGPQN
+1511 
-1520 AEWESGSSQKWKSDV
+1520 
-1535 IQEDSTKSGAWGA
+1535 
-1548 NTNKNQNSD
+1548 NQNSD
-1557 QSSWGKKKSGIQY
+1557 QSV
-1570 DGAEKAKWESGSSQ
+1570 SSQ
-1584 KWKADV
+1584 KWR
-1590 IQEDSTKSGA
+1590 SG
-1600 WGANTNQNSDQ
+1600 
-1611 SSWGKKKSGIQGDDE
+1611 
-1626 AEKAKWESGSSQK
+1626 
-1639 WKASVAQD
+1639 VAQE

-1655 GANTNQINDQSS
+1655 EANTIQNSGQAS
-1667 WGRNKSG
+1667 WGKNKTTVLDAGEERAHKESG
-1674 VQDGGEG
+1674 SITKWKAD
-1681 WAQGEAGGIQKDS
+1681 GIQEDLS
-1694 SNSGD
+1694 SSGG
-1699 WKTWGKSKPEDS
+1699 WKAWGKSKTNVHEGESIKVQEDS
-1711 PKSSAW
+1711 WNSQKSKAGADVTQEDSAKSSAW
-1717 GANKDAT
+1717 GAIKDAT
-1724 KPKSND
+1724 KSKSND
-1730 MSSWGMKKDEV
+1730 WSSWGGKKDEI
-1741 HVMAED
+1741 HDIAEFSSRSGALEHKPDNVKD
-1747 SSNAWDN
+1747 SWDAKLPVANNSSWGKPKSSENQPWDNKNESNSSWGKPISQEN
-1754 QPWDSKNGSNSSW
+1754 QPWDSKTEPNSCSWGKPKSQENQPWDSKTEPNSSSW
-1767 GKSKAQEN
+1767 GKPKSQEN
-1775 PPWNS
+1775 QPWDSKTEPNS
-1780 KNESNQAASSRG
+1780 SSWVKPKSQENQAWDSKTEPNSSSWGKPKSQENQPWTKNDSNQSASSRG
-1792 WDSQAANANSENDK
+1792 WDSHVASANSDGDR
-1806 SFQWGKQGRES
+1806 SFQWGKQGRDS
-1817 FKKNRFEGS
+1817 FKKNQFEGS
-1826 QGWGPNTGDWKNKSR
+1826 QGRGSNAGDWRNQNR
-1841 ARPPGQRFELYS
+1841 PARVPGQRFELYS
-1853 SEEQDVLKDIEP
+1853 SEEQDVLKHIEP
-1865 IFQSIRRIMQQQGYN
+1865 IVQSIRKIMQQEGYN
-1880 DGDPLPADDQKYV
+1880 DGDPLAADDQKYV

-1906 KMGGGIDHVMVSK
+1906 KMGAGIDHVMVSR
-1919 HSEFQDTRCLYLVLK
+1919 HS
-1934 DGKKEDFSYRKCLEN
+1934 N
-1949 LVRKKYPDTAE
+1949 
-1960 SFCGKY
+1960 
-1966 FKKPQPFELYTS
+1966 
-1978 EEQDVLKD
+1978 
-1986 IGPIVQSIR
+1986 
-1995 RIMQQQGYNDGDP
+1995 
-2008 LPSDDQKYVLEN
+2008 
-2020 VFEHHPDK
+2020 
-2028 ETKMGGGIDHVMV
+2028 
-2041 SKHSEFQDSRC
+2041 FQDSRC

-2061 KEDFSYRKCLENF
+2061 KEDFSYRKCLENL
-2074 VRKKYPDIAESF
+2074 VRKKFPETAESF
-2086 CGKYFKKPQPRV
+2086 CGKYFRKPRPRE
-2098 KRDLTPNPVGEQ
+2098 KREQTPNPAGEQTANPNPAGEQTATPNPIGEQ
-2110 TSNPTPAGEQPATLN
+2110 TSNPN
-2125 PAEEQT
+2125 
-2131 SIPNSAGEQTATP
+2131 P

-2150 TPMPIETNE
+2150 TPNPVEDQNTTPMAMETNE